1 MTEKPIY
8 EELEEEAQEMKE
20 EADRPKKLEE
30 MLAPEQTIV
39 NKQYSGF
46 ERRKYSRYNL
56 IHLPKK
62 GVKLI
67 IRNSEYKVLDISQG
81 GLRCS
86 YDNEIELGTQI
97 EGIIKYSEDESKAI
111 EGKVVWAKNREVGLK
126 FKNHLPLFKISSFQ
140 Y

>member
-1 MTEKPIY
+1 MTEKPTY
-8 EELEEEAQEMKE
+8 EELEEEIKEMKE
-20 EADRPKKLEE
+20 EAGRRKKREE
-30 MLAPEQTIV
+30 MVAPEQPIV

-62 GVKLI
+62 GIKVI

-86 YDNEIELGTQI
+86 YDNEIELGTHI
-97 EGIIKYSEDESKAI
+97 EGIVKYSDSESKAI
-111 EGKVVWAKNREVGLK
+111 EGEIVWAKNREIGLK
-126 FKNHLPLFKISSFQ
+126 FKNPLPLFKIFSFQ
-140 Y
+140 H